1 MREHASTWPWRS
13 CVSKNRISVD
23 TGTNRSGRFYC
34 APMDILI
41 MVLLL
46 SIALLIWRGAKR
58 GLVIG
63 LWVIGAVAVLGLFK
77 YHVTSVL
84 DLSF

>member
-1 MREHASTWPWRS
+1 MA
-13 CVSKNRISVD
+13 
-23 TGTNRSGRFYC
+23 
-34 APMDILI
+34 
-41 MVLLL
+41 LLL
-46 SIALLIWRGAKR
+46 TVAILIWRGAKR

-63 LWVIGAVAVLGLFK
+63 LWFLGLVAMMGLFR

>member
-1 MREHASTWPWRS
+1 GTKP
-13 CVSKNRISVD
+13 SV
-23 TGTNRSGRFYC
+23 RPYP
-34 APMDILI
+34 AAMDILI